1 MTMIESRRSSVE
13 RTGERTVASR
23 TVDGGSVERRP
34 LGFDA
39 VSGPQRGMRSGKLGG
54 FLLLAAVSTLVFAQI
69 GFVLSQVLDEV
80 WQARVEIEYR
90 GNSWT
95 ETEDIAVRSRSLTG
109 PIAAE
114 YGIDIKD
121 FEEDLKAGLVGGT
134 QILRIEYFDNDAEL
148 AQNIVTDLA
157 DAYVVEASERP
168 PESAKTILETQLSE
182 LQAEL
187 SDAQDRLAAE
197 APEAGIALTASQ
209 QDLQAEI
216 ASLRARVGVLELRV
230 LDSELEAETIEARGL
245 PRYITRPFVFQEP
258 SFPQPLRMVAVGAVI
273 GMLLGLIPLVLSM
286 YRSQAR

>member
-1 MTMIESRRSSVE
+1 MTMIEPQRP
-13 RTGERTVASR
+13 TTKGEIEASFADRTVAA
-23 TVDGGSVERRP
+23 RP
-34 LGFDA
+34 LGFDSVA
-39 VSGPQRGMRSGKLGG
+39 GPQRSMRGRRLGG
-54 FLLLAAVSTLVFAQI
+54 FLLLAGISTLLFAQI
-69 GFVLSQVLDEV
+69 GYVLSQVLDDV
-80 WQARVEIEYR
+80 WQARVEVEYR

-134 QILRIEYFDNDAEL
+134 QILRIEYFDTDAAL
-148 AQNIVTDLA
+148 AQNVVSDLA
-157 DAYVVEASERP
+157 AAYVSEASERP
-168 PESAKTILETQLSE
+168 PESARTILEAQLSE
-182 LQAEL
+182 LRTEL

-245 PRYITRPFVFQEP
+245 PRYITRPFVFEEP
-258 SFPQPLRMVAVGAVI
+258 SFPQPLRMVVVGAII
-273 GMLLGLIPLVLSM
+273 GMLLGLIPLIMSM

>member
-1 MTMIESRRSSVE
+1 MTIIETHRPAVE
-13 RTGERTVASR
+13 PSAQRTVASPA
-23 TVDGGSVERRP
+23 GGESS
-34 LGFDA
+34 LGFGA
-39 VSGPQRGMRSGKLGG
+39 VSGPQRSMRGGRLGG

-80 WQARVEIEYR
+80 WQARVEVEYR

-114 YGIDIKD
+114 YDIDIKD

-134 QILRIEYFDNDAEL
+134 QILRIEYFDRDAEL
-148 AQNIVTDLA
+148 AQNVVTDLA
-157 DAYVVEASERP
+157 AAYVSEASERP
-168 PESAKTILETQLSE
+168 PVSARTILEAQL
-182 LQAEL
+182 AEL
-187 SDAQDRLAAE
+187 EAELNESQDRLAVE

-216 ASLRARVGVLELRV
+216 ASLRARVGVLQLRL
-230 LDSELEAETIEARGL
+230 LDSELEAETVEARGL

-258 SFPQPLRMVAVGAVI
+258 SFPQPLRMILVGALI
-273 GMLLGLIPLVLSM
+273 GMFVGLIPLVLSM
-286 YRSQAR
+286 YRSQVR

>member
-1 MTMIESRRSSVE
+1 MR
-13 RTGERTVASR
+13 
-23 TVDGGSVERRP
+23 GGR
-34 LGFDA
+34 
-39 VSGPQRGMRSGKLGG
+39 LGG

-80 WQARVEIEYR
+80 WQARVEVEYR

-114 YGIDIKD
+114 YDIDIKD

-134 QILRIEYFDNDAEL
+134 QILRIEYFDRDAEL
-148 AQNIVTDLA
+148 AQNVVTDLA
-157 DAYVVEASERP
+157 AAYVSEASERP
-168 PESAKTILETQLSE
+168 PVSARTILEAQL
-182 LQAEL
+182 AEL
-187 SDAQDRLAAE
+187 EAELNESQDRLAVE

-216 ASLRARVGVLELRV
+216 ASLRARVGVLQLRL
-230 LDSELEAETIEARGL
+230 LDSELEAETVEARGL

-258 SFPQPLRMVAVGAVI
+258 SFPQPLRMILVGALI
-273 GMLLGLIPLVLSM
+273 GMFVGLIPLVLSM
-286 YRSQAR
+286 YRSQVR